1 MLAAVVALAEPAVA
15 DDALRGF
22 FAFFVGAAELLG
34 GHGGWCVCVCVECVE
49 GCGGRVMGDTVG
61 RCEVGV
67 RWVDDEVM
75 LGARLVRW

>member
-15 DDALRGF
+15 NDALRGF

-49 GCGGRVMGDTVG
+49 GCG

-75 LGARLVRW
+75 LGTRLVRW